1 MAKTP
6 APKCSKL
13 HIVLELVMA
22 TQWLHFRLAADKH
35 AGNNNGDKI
44 EKTIDLKASV
54 EHVSRALTN
63 HVEFGSGLRRA
74 RKTLRRR

>member
-1 MAKTP
+1 
-6 APKCSKL
+6 
-13 HIVLELVMA
+13 MA

-44 EKTIDLKASV
+44 EKAIDLKASV

-63 HVEFGSGLRRA
+63 PLNSAVVCVALEKPFVVGEITAIGIKITDA
-74 RKTLRRR
+74 RFA

>member
-1 MAKTP
+1 
-6 APKCSKL
+6 
-13 HIVLELVMA
+13 MA

-44 EKTIDLKASV
+44 EKAIDLKASV

>member
-22 TQWLHFRLAADKH
+22 TQWLHFRLAADKR

-44 EKTIDLKASV
+44 EKAIDLKASV
-54 EHVSRALTN
+54 ENVSRALTN